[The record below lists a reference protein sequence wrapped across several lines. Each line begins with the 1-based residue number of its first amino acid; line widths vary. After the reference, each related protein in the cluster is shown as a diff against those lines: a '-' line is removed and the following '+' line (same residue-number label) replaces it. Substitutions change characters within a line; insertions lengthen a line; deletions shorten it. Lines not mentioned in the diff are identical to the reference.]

1 MFNAVTPAELSELI
15 TETARTTLDAHGLDS
30 SVVPESATVERPRN
44 PEHGDYATNIAMQ
57 VAKKA
62 GTNPR
67 EFGTWLAESLGAHEG
82 IDEATVAGP
91 GFINIRLAAAAQGKI
106 VEEILA
112 AGADFGHGDEFA
124 GTAIN
129 LEFVSANP
137 TGPIHLGGTRWA
149 AVGDSLGRVLT
160 ARGAKVTREYYFND
174 HGAQIDRFA
183 RSLLAAAK
191 GEPTPEDG
199 YGGDYIQDIA
209 SQIVEANPDWQQL
222 GEDEAQELFRSQGVE
237 LMFAHIKRTLAEFGT
252 EFDVYFHE
260 NSLFESGAVEA
271 AIQKI
276 KDNGNLYEADGA
288 WWLRSTNFGDDK
300 DRVVIKSDGNA
311 AYIAGDIAYVADKF
325 DRGHNLCIYMLG
337 ADHHG
342 YIARLRAAAAAMGYD
357 PEQVEV
363 LIGQLVN
370 LVKDGKAVRMS
381 KRAGTVIT
389 LDDLVEAI
397 GVDAARYAMIR
408 SSVDSSLDIDMDLWA
423 SQSNDNPVFYVQY
436 AHARL
441 SSLGRKAADL
451 GVTREG
457 ADLSLLTHDREGDL
471 IRTLGEFPAVVK
483 TAAELREPHRVARYA
498 ESLAGTFHRFY
509 DACQVLP
516 KPSDDEQTVAEG
528 KALFAARLSLA
539 AAARQTLANALE
551 LLGVTAP
558 ERM

>member
-1 MFNAVTPAELSELI
+1 MTPAELSELI

-209 SQIVEANPDWQQL
+209 SQIVEANSDWQQL

-370 LVKDGKAVRMS
+370 LVKDGEAVRMS

-516 KPSDDEQTVAEG
+516 KPSDDEQTVAES

>member
-112 AGADFGHGDEFA
+112 ADAGFGHGDEFA

-516 KPSDDEQTVAEG
+516 KPSDDEQTVAES

>member
-1 MFNAVTPAELSELI
+1 MTPAELSELI

-82 IDEATVAGP
+82 IAEATVAGP

-260 NSLFESGAVEA
+260 NSLFESGAVET

-516 KPSDDEQTVAEG
+516 KPSDDEQTVAES